1 MKFLEDSGRQKM
13 AVLDS
18 LKPEKVFGY
27 FEEIT
32 QIPHGSYNLDGIREY
47 LIAFAKKNDLE
58 YIADAAGNI
67 IFKKPAFP
75 GYEDQPGVIIQ
86 GHMDMV
92 AVCDEGSDIDMK
104 TAPLDIFIDGD
115 LIGAHHT
122 SLGGD
127 DGIAVA
133 MALAILS
140 SDDIPHP
147 PLEVIITANEE
158 TGMEGASGL
167 DISNIRYRSLINLD
181 SEDEGIFTVG
191 CAGGARV
198 SCFLESGTSP
208 SPDQK
213 SLQISISGLTGGHS
227 GQMIHLGRANAIKVI
242 GEILKKASEVSDAAV
257 TDIKGGN
264 ADNAIPSWC
273 TVTLSVPA
281 KDADSVIEAVRLE
294 SDEQR
299 KIYSETDSGFT
310 AEIIPCDDKT
320 EALHLSISKTAD
332 FLKALPNGVIAMSS
346 DIEGLVQT
354 SLNLGIIDVKEGKLH
369 AEFSV
374 RSSIASER
382 DELIDTLKK
391 ITVGFGGTNNVTGVY
406 PGWKYASESPL
417 RDKMVRVF
425 RDMYGYAPKVEAI
438 HAGLECGFFM
448 DKAPDIDAVSIGPD
462 MQDIHSPIERL
473 SISSTQRT
481 YDYLLKVLADKG

>member
-1 MKFLEDSGRQKM
+1 M

-18 LKPEKVFGY
+18 LKPEKVFGH

-47 LIAFAKKNDLE
+47 LIAFAKKNEIE
-58 YIADAAGNI
+58 YTADAAGNI

-75 GYEDQPGVIIQ
+75 GYEDQPGVILQ

-92 AVCDEGSDIDMK
+92 AVCEEGSGIDMK

-115 LIGAHHT
+115 LIGACRT

-127 DGIAVA
+127 NGIAVA
-133 MALAILS
+133 MALAILEA
-140 SDDIPHP
+140 DDIPHP
-147 PLEVIITANEE
+147 DLEVIITANEE

-167 DISNIRYRSLINLD
+167 DIGNIKNRRLINLD

-198 SCFLESGTSP
+198 SCFLDSDSP
-208 SPDQK
+208 APSEGCCFE
-213 SLQISISGLTGGHS
+213 ISVSGLTGGHS

-242 GEILKKASEVSDAAV
+242 GEILSSIPDAV
-257 TDIKGGN
+257 ITEIKGGN

-273 TVTLSVPA
+273 SVTVCVPESCGDTVTETVKAETEKIKESFSDTDPGFEYSVTALCSVKGELSLGA
-281 KDADSVIEAVRLE
+281 KKVS
-294 SDEQR
+294 
-299 KIYSETDSGFT
+299 
-310 AEIIPCDDKT
+310 
-320 EALHLSISKTAD
+320 D
-332 FLKALPNGVIAMSS
+332 FLKALPNGVIAMSK

-354 SLNLGIIDVKEGKLH
+354 SLNLGIIDVQERKLH

-374 RSSIASER
+374 RSSIAEER
-382 DELIDTLKK
+382 DGLIEELRK
-391 ITVGFGGTNNVTGVY
+391 ITSGFGGTNKVTGVY
-406 PGWKYASESPL
+406 PGWKYVPDSPL
-417 RDKMVRVF
+417 RDKMIRVF
-425 RDMYGYAPKVEAI
+425 TDMYGYAPKVEAI

-448 DKAPDIDAVSIGPD
+448 DKASDIDAVSIGPD
-462 MQDIHSPIERL
+462 MQDIHSPAERL

-481 YDYLLKVLADKG
+481 YEYLLKVLADKE

>member
-1 MKFLEDSGRQKM
+1 M

-18 LKPEKVFGY
+18 LRPEKVFRR

-32 QIPHGSYNLDGIREY
+32 QIPHGSYNLEGIREY
-47 LIAFAKKNDLE
+47 LIAFAKKNDIE
-58 YIADAAGNI
+58 YIADDAGNI

-75 GYEDQPGVIIQ
+75 GYEEQPGVILQ

-92 AVCDEGSDIDMK
+92 AVCEEGSGIDMK
-104 TAPLDIFIDGD
+104 TFPLDLFVDGD
-115 LIGAHHT
+115 LIGARHT

-127 DGIAVA
+127 NGIAVA
-133 MALAILS
+133 MALAILEAG
-140 SDDIPHP
+140 DIPHP
-147 PLEVIITANEE
+147 DLEVIITANEE

-167 DISNIRYRSLINLD
+167 DIGNIKNRRMINLD

-198 SCFLESGTSP
+198 SCFIDSDSP
-208 SPDQK
+208 LPSDGK
-213 SLQISISGLTGGHS
+213 YIEIGISGLTGGHS
-227 GQMIHLGRANAIKVI
+227 GQMIHLGRANAIKVT
-242 GEILKKASEVSDAAV
+242 GEILGSVSGIPGAV
-257 TDIKGGN
+257 ITDIKGGN

-273 TVTLSVPA
+273 SVTVSVPSDAGDTIIESVKAEAAKIKERFKDTDPGFEYTVALSDRATGALSLSV
-281 KDADSVIEAVRLE
+281 K
-294 SDEQR
+294 
-299 KIYSETDSGFT
+299 KTSE
-310 AEIIPCDDKT
+310 
-320 EALHLSISKTAD
+320 
-332 FLKALPNGVIAMSS
+332 FLKALPNGVIAMSK
-346 DIEGLVQT
+346 DIDGLVQT
-354 SLNLGIIDVKEGKLH
+354 SLNLGIIDVKDGKLH

-382 DELIDTLKK
+382 DDLIDDLRI
-391 ITVGFGGTNNVTGVY
+391 ITSDFGGTNVVTGVY
-406 PGWKYASESPL
+406 PGWKYAPVSPL

-425 RDMYGYAPKVEAI
+425 EDMYGRTPQVEAI

-462 MQDIHSPIERL
+462 MQDIHSPSERL

-481 YDYLLKVLADKG
+481 YEYLLKVLSDKE

>member
-1 MKFLEDSGRQKM
+1 MKFLRDYGRQKM

-75 GYEDQPGVIIQ
+75 GYEDRPGVILQ

-92 AVCDEGSDIDMK
+92 AVCEEGSGIDMK
-104 TAPLDIFIDGD
+104 TTPLDVFVEGD
-115 LIGAHHT
+115 LIGAHKT

-127 DGIAVA
+127 NGIAVA
-133 MALAILS
+133 MALAILEA
-140 SDDIPHP
+140 DDIPHP
-147 PLEVIITANEE
+147 DLEVIITANEE

-167 DISNIRYRSLINLD
+167 DIRNIKNRRLINLD

-198 SCFLESGTSP
+198 SCFLDPDSSAPSG
-208 SPDQK
+208 DNCFE
-213 SLQISISGLTGGHS
+213 ISVSGLTGGHS

-242 GEILKKASEVSDAAV
+242 GGILGCIPDAV
-257 TDIKGGN
+257 ITDIKGGN

-273 TVTLSVPA
+273 SVTVCVPESSGDTVTETVKAEAERLKESFKTTDPGFEFSVTSKA
-281 KDADSVIEAVRLE
+281 RASV
-294 SDEQR
+294 
-299 KIYSETDSGFT
+299 
-310 AEIIPCDDKT
+310 
-320 EALHLSISKTAD
+320 SISLSARKASE
-332 FLKALPNGVIAMSS
+332 FLKALPNGVTSMSG

-354 SLNLGIIDVKEGKLH
+354 SLNLGIIDIQEGKLH

-374 RSSIASER
+374 RSSIARER
-382 DELIDTLKK
+382 DALIEDLKI
-391 ITVGFGGTNNVTGVY
+391 ITSGFGGTNKVTGVY
-406 PGWKYASESPL
+406 PGWKYAPDSPL

-425 RDMYGYAPKVEAI
+425 TEMYGYAPKVEAI

-462 MQDIHSPIERL
+462 MQDIHSPAERL
-473 SISSTQRT
+473 SISSTRRT
-481 YDYLLKVLADKG
+481 YEYLLKVLADKA

>member
-1 MKFLEDSGRQKM
+1 M

-67 IFKKPAFP
+67 IFIKPAFP
-75 GYEDQPGVIIQ
+75 GYEDQPGVILQ

-92 AVCDEGSDIDMK
+92 AVCEEGSGIDMK

-115 LIGAHHT
+115 FIGARRT

-127 DGIAVA
+127 NGIAVA
-133 MALAILS
+133 MALAILEA
-140 SDDIPHP
+140 DDIPHP
-147 PLEVIITANEE
+147 DLEVIITANEE

-167 DISNIRYRSLINLD
+167 DIRNIKNRRLINLD

-198 SCFLESGTSP
+198 SCFLDSDSP
-208 SPDQK
+208 APSEGCRFE
-213 SLQISISGLTGGHS
+213 ISVSGLTGGHS

-242 GEILKKASEVSDAAV
+242 GEILSSIPDAV
-257 TDIKGGN
+257 ITDIKGGN

-273 TVTLSVPA
+273 SVTVCVPESSGDTVTETVKAEAEKIKESFSDTDPGFEYSFTPLSSAKGALSLSVKKA
-281 KDADSVIEAVRLE
+281 
-294 SDEQR
+294 
-299 KIYSETDSGFT
+299 SE
-310 AEIIPCDDKT
+310 
-320 EALHLSISKTAD
+320 
-332 FLKALPNGVIAMSS
+332 FLKALPNGVIAMSK

-354 SLNLGIIDVKEGKLH
+354 SLNLGIIDVQEGKLH

-374 RSSIASER
+374 RSSIAEER
-382 DELIDTLKK
+382 DGLVEEIRK
-391 ITVGFGGTNNVTGVY
+391 ITSGFGGTNKVTGVY
-406 PGWKYASESPL
+406 PGWKYAPDSPL

-425 RDMYGYAPKVEAI
+425 TDMYGYAPKVEAI

-448 DKAPDIDAVSIGPD
+448 DKAPGIDAVSIGPD
-462 MQDIHSPIERL
+462 MQDIHSPAERL

-481 YDYLLKVLADKG
+481 CEYLLKVLADIE

>member
-1 MKFLEDSGRQKM
+1 M

-18 LKPEKVFGY
+18 LAPEKVFGH

-32 QIPHGSYNLDGIREY
+32 RIPHGSYNLDGIREY
-47 LIAFAKKNDLE
+47 LIAFAKENDIE
-58 YIADAAGNI
+58 YIADTSGNI
-67 IFKKPAFP
+67 IFKKPAYP
-75 GYEDQPGVIIQ
+75 GYEDQPGVILQ

-92 AVCDEGSDIDMK
+92 AVCEEGSGIDMK

-115 LIGAHHT
+115 LIGARRT

-127 DGIAVA
+127 NGIAVA
-133 MALAILS
+133 MALAILEA
-140 SDDIPHP
+140 DDIPHP
-147 PLEVIITANEE
+147 DLEVIVTANEE

-167 DISNIRYRSLINLD
+167 DISNIKNRRLINLD

-198 SCFLESGTSP
+198 SCFLD
-208 SPDQK
+208 PD
-213 SLQISISGLTGGHS
+213 SSVHSDCIYFELGVSGLTGGHS
-227 GQMIHLGRANAIKVI
+227 GQMIHLGRANAIKVMSD
-242 GEILKKASEVSDAAV
+242 ILGCLPDAV
-257 TDIKGGN
+257 ITDIKGGN

-273 TVTLSVPA
+273 SVTVAVPGNT
-281 KDADSVIEAVRLE
+281 ADRITETVKAEAEKLKE
-294 SDEQR
+294 SF
-299 KIYSETDSGFT
+299 KETDPGFEFSVT
-310 AEIIPCDDKT
+310 TVSLST
-320 EALHLSISKTAD
+320 EAISLNAKKASD
-332 FLKALPNGVIAMSS
+332 FLKALPNGVIAMSK

-354 SLNLGIIDVKEGKLH
+354 SLNLGIIDVKGGKLH

-382 DELIDTLKK
+382 DELIGKLKE
-391 ITVGFGGTNNVTGVY
+391 ITSAFGGTNKVTGVY
-406 PGWKYASESPL
+406 PGWKYSPDSPL

-425 RDMYGYAPKVEAI
+425 TDMYGYAPKVEAI

-462 MQDIHSPIERL
+462 MQDIHSPSERL
-473 SISSTQRT
+473 SISSTRRT
-481 YDYLLKVLADKG
+481 YDYLLKVLSDKE

>member
-1 MKFLEDSGRQKM
+1 M

-32 QIPHGSYNLDGIREY
+32 QIPHGSYNLEGIREY
-47 LIAFAKKNDLE
+47 LIAFAKKNDIE
-58 YIADAAGNI
+58 YTADTSGNI
-67 IFKKPAFP
+67 IFKKPAYP
-75 GYEDQPGVIIQ
+75 GYEDQPGVILQ

-92 AVCDEGSDIDMK
+92 AVCEEGSGIDMK
-104 TAPLDIFIDGD
+104 TAPLDIFTDGD

-133 MALAILS
+133 IALAILS

-147 PLEVIITANEE
+147 ALEVIITANEE

-167 DISNIRYRSLINLD
+167 DMGNISGRRLINLD

-198 SCFLESGTSP
+198 SCLIDPDLTVLPDGASLE
-208 SPDQK
+208 
-213 SLQISISGLTGGHS
+213 LSISGLTGGHS
-227 GQMIHLGRANAIKVI
+227 GQMIHLGRANAVKVM
-242 GEILKKASEVSDAAV
+242 GEILSEISYISGKIVL

-273 TVTLSVPA
+273 TATVRVPEGE
-281 KDADSVIEAVRLE
+281 KEA
-294 SDEQR
+294 
-299 KIYSETDSGFT
+299 F
-310 AEIIPCDDKT
+310 T
-320 EALHLSISKTAD
+320 EAASKEAD
-332 FLKALPNGVIAMSS
+332 KQKNKYRKTDPGLKFTITPSDKDDAPVTVSLRKASEFLKALPNGVIAMSS
-346 DIEGLVQT
+346 DIEDLVQT
-354 SLNLGIIDVKEGKLH
+354 SLNLGITDVRDGKLC

-374 RSSIASER
+374 RSSIGFER
-382 DELIDTLKK
+382 DALIDDLKE
-391 ITVGFGGTNNVTGVY
+391 ITEDFGGTNKVTGVY
-406 PGWKYASESPL
+406 PGWKYAVNSPL

-425 RDMYGYAPKVEAI
+425 TEMYGYAPKVEAI

-462 MQDIHSPIERL
+462 MQDIHSPLERL
-473 SISSTQRT
+473 SISSTRRT
-481 YDYLLKVLADKG
+481 YEYLLKVLADKS

>member
-1 MKFLEDSGRQKM
+1 M

-18 LKPEKVFGY
+18 LKPEKVFTH

-32 QIPHGSYNLDGIREY
+32 QIPHGSYNLGGIREY
-47 LIAFAKKNDLE
+47 LIAFAKANNLE
-58 YIADAAGNI
+58 YTADDSGNI
-67 IFKKPAFP
+67 IFRKPAFP
-75 GYEDQPGVIIQ
+75 GYEDQPAVILQ

-92 AVCDEGSDIDMK
+92 AVCDEGSGIDMK
-104 TAPLDIFIDGD
+104 STPLDIFIDGD
-115 LIGAHHT
+115 LIGARHT

-127 DGIAVA
+127 NGIAVA
-133 MALAILS
+133 MALAILE

-147 PLEVIITANEE
+147 ELEVIITANEE
-158 TGMEGASGL
+158 TGMEGAAGL
-167 DISNIRYRSLINLD
+167 DISGIRGRRLINLD

-198 SCFLESGTSP
+198 SCFLDSDKPVPYDDAAFE
-208 SPDQK
+208 
-213 SLQISISGLTGGHS
+213 ISISGLTGGHS
-227 GQMIHLGRANAIKVI
+227 GQMIHLGRANAIKI
-242 GEILKKASEVSDAAV
+242 MGDILKPVSESIENIMV

-281 KDADSVIEAVRLE
+281 GDTDAFRSLAEKEAEAQKRN
-294 SDEQR
+294 
-299 KIYSETDSGFT
+299 YSETDPGFT
-310 AEIIPCDDKT
+310 YSVTLCEKKDHPLYLNS
-320 EALHLSISKTAD
+320 ELISN
-332 FLKALPNGVIAMSS
+332 FLKVLPNGVIAMSK

-354 SLNLGIIDVKEGKLH
+354 SLNLGIIDIQGGKLH

-374 RSSIASER
+374 RSSISSER
-382 DELIDTLKK
+382 DELIEKLKS
-391 ITVGFGGTNNVTGVY
+391 ITEAFHGTNKVTGVY
-406 PGWKYASESPL
+406 PGWKYAVESPL
-417 RDKMVRVF
+417 RDKMVRIF
-425 RDMYGYAPKVEAI
+425 KDMYGKEPTVEAI

-462 MQDIHSPIERL
+462 MQDIHSPLERL

-481 YDYLLKVLADKG
+481 YEYLLKVLADKE